1 MLLRDRSIHGLF
13 WRRCKAANLSGRFSL
28 TALSAAFDPFVWKAE
43 HVSAVCQAQL
53 RDAPLIEAG
62 DFARIS
68 PDIDLWDAWPVQDI
82 AGNPAVLGNGDTLWM
97 ALAAPHRDDPDERH
111 GLARIHLFQCAGGGW
126 RHLGPLFPE
135 GFTPGSREWSG
146 SAVLADDGRS
156 LTIYFTATGV
166 RGEGALSFGQRL
178 FSARATLQAQ
188 GDGYRFEAWRD
199 LTEFVSRDPAWYMAS
214 DAGTGSVGTIK
225 AFRDPAYF
233 FDAASGEHWV
243 FFAASLANSAAAM
256 TSRDTHFQMVRPG
269 IALYGGRAV
278 NGRKN
283 PMLPAVTLEAP
294 ILMVREARTGEAVGY
309 GATYTLTRDS
319 RIAVIALGYA
329 DGLFRGVSGTN
340 HRPGGRAWLRGQ
352 IVPIIGKVSMDMFAV
367 DITDLGTDIPR
378 AGEMVEVLGP
388 HVSVDD
394 QADAANTI
402 GYEVLTSLKGRY
414 PRTYVNSADPGL

>member
-1 MLLRDRSIHGLF
+1 MMGSPALVTGYGPRLTVDLGAIVRNWQALNTVAQGALTGAVVKADAYGTGIPATGKALYAAGARFFFVATPDEGLALRAALPESHIFVLNGLF
-13 WRRCKAANLSGRFSL
+13 PGA
-28 TALSAAFDPFVWKAE
+28 
-43 HVSAVCQAQL
+43 
-53 RDAPLIEAG
+53 APLYVGERLMPVLNSLPMLEEWLVACLSRNEALPAALHFDTG
-62 DFARIS
+62 MNRLGFRLGEASIVRRM
-68 PDIDLWDAWPVQDI
+68 IDEVGYAPQMVMSHLACADQPLHEKNRTQLALFTSV
-82 AGNPAVLGNGDTLWM
+82 M
-97 ALAAPHRDDPDERH
+97 A
-111 GLARIHLFQCAGGGW
+111 Q
-126 RHLGPLFPE
+126 FP
-135 GFTPGSREWSG
+135 
-146 SAVLADDGRS
+146 
-156 LTIYFTATGV
+156 GV
-166 RGEGALSFGQRL
+166 
-178 FSARATLQAQ
+178 
-188 GDGYRFEAWRD
+188 
-199 LTEFVSRDPAWYMAS
+199 P
-214 DAGTGSVGTIK
+214 
-225 AFRDPAYF
+225 
-233 FDAASGEHWV
+233 
-243 FFAASLANSAAAM
+243 ASLANSAAAM

-367 DITDLGTDIPR
+367 DITDLGADIPR

-414 PRTYVNSADPGL
+414 PRGYVNSPEPAA